1 MVLLSASDR
10 SQCDLKEVMKE
21 NASLRWAVAL
31 LVGAVLTSR
40 SPASAIS
47 IVGEMRANGDFTKT
61 GLGVTIFM
69 YVGVVVT
76 FSITQAISMIL
87 VGGVEPSDA
96 TLNATTNADDANATA
111 NAYADADASSSALEA
126 ANATSADGD
135 GEDTCRESTV
145 APMLVIG
152 SVITSLVLSVL
163 VGLLLGV
170 LLYVI
175 IGLPIRPLL
184 KQVII
189 PPLPSPRRRR

>member
-1 MVLLSASDR
+1 M
-10 SQCDLKEVMKE
+10 
-21 NASLRWAVAL
+21 
-31 LVGAVLTSR
+31 
-40 SPASAIS
+40 
-47 IVGEMRANGDFTKT
+47 
-61 GLGVTIFM
+61 TIFM